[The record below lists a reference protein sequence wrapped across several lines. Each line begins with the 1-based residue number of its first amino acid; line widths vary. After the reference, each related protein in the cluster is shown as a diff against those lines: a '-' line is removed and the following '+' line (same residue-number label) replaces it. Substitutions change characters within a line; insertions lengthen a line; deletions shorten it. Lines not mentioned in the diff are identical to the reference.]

1 MRSLKAAESMT
12 PDTNILEVE
21 ISLPDAS
28 LVTCQQTFF
37 WILHDEEGPLHLHEH
52 LLDQNKCQQRHL
64 LHDQVDEG
72 PLGSSPSSLTTT

>member
-28 LVTCQQTFF
+28 LVTCQSKYINNRTPYMEFM
-37 WILHDEEGPLHLHEH
+37 
-52 LLDQNKCQQRHL
+52 K
-64 LHDQVDEG
+64 
-72 PLGSSPSSLTTT
+72 

>member
-28 LVTCQQTFF
+28 LVTCQKTFF
-37 WILHDEEGPLHLHEH
+37 WILHDEEG
-52 LLDQNKCQQRHL
+52 
-64 LHDQVDEG
+64 
-72 PLGSSPSSLTTT
+72 LTIMNISWTKINANNATSFMIKLMRVYWFIS